1 MQCFQSVMWLLS
13 TPLSLSRQGIL
24 LNLTSQ
30 SIRKIILDLKS
41 QATYNFQNYYHEKC
55 IISIIHITR
64 NKLFDHVPEMSS
76 NQRFLWFR
84 GLFDKNRIAKCK
96 KGVLIVNNARGA
108 IADTQAIAD
117 ACSSGHVA
125 GNSKTRWQKCLCFQ
139 QQNKK
144 LLLN

>member
-1 MQCFQSVMWLLS
+1 MLPKCDVIVIN
-13 TPLSLSRQGIL
+13 TPLTEQTRYTFKFNISVDQ
-24 LNLTSQ
+24 
-30 SIRKIILDLKS
+30 KS
-41 QATYNFQNYYHEKC
+41 HYFTLEISSHFNFQNYYYEEC
-55 IISIIHITR
+55 IISVIHIRR
-64 NKLFDHVPEMSS
+64 NKFFDHLPEMSS